1 MNFTEAE
8 AYLNATEMHGI
19 KPSLD
24 RIRVLCKKMG
34 DPQTRYPAIHV
45 TGTNG
50 KTSTSR
56 MITSILMANG
66 RKTARYTSPHLQSV
80 TERISVDG
88 RPISQAEFA
97 NQMERIAPLVDRTN
111 AETGDPLSYFEVS
124 TALAF
129 GYFAARKV
137 DVAVMEVGMGGRWDA
152 TNLVDTE
159 VSVITNVAMD
169 HVVELGPALT
179 DIAREKVGIIKP
191 GKPVVCGVADLD
203 ILEIVEEA
211 CLEADAPLKLFGR
224 DFELLYQVTYGVQT
238 ERIGQA
244 VGIKGLLREYPE
256 LFLPLLGEYQA
267 VNSACAVAAAECY
280 AGGLRYLSLTEVE
293 KGLGQVRSPGRLEV
307 VSMNPLLMLDG
318 AHNEDG
324 ARHLAQALRND
335 IDYDKLILV
344 LGILEDKDWKSILK
358 LLVPLADTI
367 ILTRSGNDRA
377 ASVELL
383 RGEVARLGKRPILVE
398 EVGEA
403 VRAARTLA
411 EVGDLVCITGSLYTV
426 GEAREALALPIE

>member
-24 RIRVLCKKMG
+24 RIRILCRKMG
-34 DPQTRYPAIHV
+34 DPQSRYPSIHV

-56 MITSILMANG
+56 MITSILMAG
-66 RKTARYTSPHLQSV
+66 GKRVARYTSPHLQSV

-88 RPISQAEFA
+88 RPIGRADFTQ
-97 NQMERIAPLVDRTN
+97 QMERIIPLVERTN

-152 TNLVDTE
+152 TNLVDSR
-159 VSVITNVAMD
+159 VSVITNVALD
-169 HVVELGPALT
+169 HVQELGPDLT

-191 GKPVVCGVADLD
+191 GYPVVCGVANPK

-211 CLEADAPLKLFGR
+211 CRTWKAPLKLLGR
-224 DFELLYQVTYGVQT
+224 DFELLYHVAYGIQT
-238 ERIGQA
+238 EKIGQ
-244 VGIKGLLREYPE
+244 VIGIKGLLREYAD
-256 LFLPLLGEYQA
+256 LFLPLLGDYQA
-267 VNSACAVAAAECY
+267 VNAACAVAALECY
-280 AGGLRYLSLTEVE
+280 AGGPRYLSFNEVE

-307 VSMNPLLMLDG
+307 ASFNPLLLLDG

-324 ARHLAQALRND
+324 ARHLAQVLAND
-335 IDYDKLILV
+335 IDYERLILV
-344 LGILEDKDWKSILK
+344 LGILEDKDWRGILR
-358 LLVPLADTI
+358 LLVPLADTV
-367 ILTRSGNDRA
+367 ILTRSSNERA
-377 ASVELL
+377 ASLELL
-383 RGEVARLGKRPILVE
+383 RGEVSRMGKQPLLVE
-398 EVGEA
+398 DVAEA
-403 VRAARTLA
+403 VKTARTLA
-411 EVGDLVCITGSLYTV
+411 EVSDLVCVTGSLYTV
-426 GEAREALALPIE
+426 GEARDALGLKIE